1 MKALTLMGTL
11 AAAVA
16 LTACGRPD
24 DGTAARSTD
33 APVVAQA
40 EPRDESLGERT
51 AQAARDA
58 GDAMERGA
66 ERAGDAI
73 GDAAITASV
82 NSELARDDELSA
94 LGIDVDTDNGRV
106 TMSGT
111 APNEAARERAT
122 QLASA
127 VRGVVSVDNQLRIE
141 NQGDA
146 QPAQ

>member
-58 GDAMERGA
+58 GDAMERG
-66 ERAGDAI
+66 
-73 GDAAITASV
+73 AAITASV